1 MPTYNENLARLID
14 PSTSKVPFSKL
25 ATPLTQSDLTDLS
38 VGSGTTGQT
47 IKWNGSAWTHAD
59 VPSVDTASYATE
71 AYINTKVTDL
81 VNGAPAAL
89 DTLAEFAT
97 ALDNN
102 SAIGTQIQTHIAN
115 GKMKAFVAD
124 GSTDMFA
131 MDHNGGNV
139 DVWLNGVKLNPQLSS
154 NGDQTYAD
162 AYIGSNDAE
171 KAFESVNY
179 TPVQIVAD
187 LTGANHLN
195 NYNAT
200 PRLRVQSFEGMSQ
213 ATFHFWDDSNA
224 IYNSIP
230 QSNYDA
236 QASAFVSVDGGVNWM
251 GPFIG
256 AGPLRSS
263 ADASDRS
270 RIKVDANVNV
280 GMTSND
286 EGATSWSSM
295 YNTINNSWDDATP
308 ANNVARIFYG
318 VHNSYPSGGGTTG
331 VVTVNAPADH
341 VKLSV
346 IPDSGDV
353 VIVRAY

>member
-81 VNGAPAAL
+81 INGAPAAL

-102 SAIGTQIQTHIAN
+102 SAIGTEIQTHIAN

-124 GSTDMFA
+124 GSTDLFQMT
-131 MDHNGGNV
+131 HNAGNV

-162 AYIGSNDAE
+162 AYISSNDAE
-171 KAFESVNY
+171 KAFESVSY

-187 LTGANHLN
+187 LTGPNHLTN
-195 NYNAT
+195 EGGT
-200 PRLRVQSFEGMSQ
+200 PRLHLATFEGSSQ
-213 ATFHFWDDSNA
+213 LYIHFWDSPDNA

-230 QSNYDA
+230 ESNYSG
-236 QASAFVSVDGGVNWM
+236 QASAFVSVDAGVNWI

-256 AGPLRSS
+256 GGPIRYQTP
-263 ADASDRS
+263 ATDRS
-270 RIKVDANVNV
+270 RIQIFANVDP

-286 EGATSWSSM
+286 EGDTLWSNM
-295 YNTINNSWDDATP
+295 YNTANDSWSATP
-308 ANNVARIFYG
+308 GDAWARIFYG

-331 VVTVNAPADH
+331 VVSVNAPADH

-346 IPDSGDV
+346 VPDSGDV
-353 VIVRAY
+353 VIIRSY